1 MERSNSQTLQSQKL
15 WRLIVI
21 RLIVSFFLLLSS
33 ALWEW
38 KWPSG
43 LNSSFRRE
51 TMLIVFGVILLSL
64 VYSLVLRMS
73 NRLELQA
80 RVQLFIDVL
89 LVTWIV
95 WLTGD
100 ARSPYVV
107 LYTIVIA
114 GVGIFLG
121 AVDALIIA
129 VFCASS
135 FTLLTTATVTGLIKP
150 YSQGLGPLDL
160 PEAIQKIGLNDVA
173 FFVVG
178 LLAARFAE
186 RRSKSDVSLIAAT
199 HALAKLR
206 ALHERII
213 ESIGSGVVTT
223 DLHGR
228 IYTFNR
234 AAEEITGYTLNDVI
248 GKEAS
253 FFFGEDIGKMIDKSL
268 QTTKQGGQSPRFES
282 ECVTPD
288 GMRLRLGFTIF
299 PLASESNQV
308 TGLVITFQDL
318 TDIRALEDLSR
329 RQDRLAA
336 VGRVAAGIA
345 HEIRNPLASMR
356 GSIQVLRSEFD
367 TNPLATELME
377 IILRESDRLNRIITD
392 FLIYARPRPC
402 NFEETDLR
410 VPLRETF
417 ALLRNSPEMNK
428 NQEIVEDLPS
438 EPLIAMVDSEQLRQV
453 FWNLSR
459 NALQAM
465 LDGGTLRVSMDQT
478 PTGRVIVT
486 FADTGCGMTSEQV
499 ERLFEPFS
507 SSTPG
512 GTGLGLS
519 IVYQIVRDHGGTIN
533 ARSRQGSG
541 TTITIELPGVT
552 INRATTKAR
561 SIVDIALQ

>member
-1 MERSNSQTLQSQKL
+1 MDKAHPQTLHSQKL

-21 RLIVSFFLLLSS
+21 RLIVSLLLLLST

-43 LNSSFRRE
+43 LNSSLRHD
-51 TMLIVFGVILLSL
+51 MMKIVFSVILLSL
-64 VYSLVLRMS
+64 TYSFILRLS
-73 NRLELQA
+73 TRLELQA
-80 RVQLFIDVL
+80 RIQLLIDVL

-95 WLTGD
+95 WLTGN
-100 ARSPYVV
+100 AHSPYVV
-107 LYTIVIA
+107 LYTAVIA

-121 AVDALIIA
+121 AADALIIA
-129 VFCASS
+129 VLCATC
-135 FTLLTTATVTGLIKP
+135 FTALTTAAV
-150 YSQGLGPLDL
+150 LGFIHPDKSAIAAISV
-160 PEAIQKIGLNDVA
+160 PEAIQKIGLNDIA

-186 RRSKSDVSLIAAT
+186 RRSKTDVNLIAAT
-199 HALAKLR
+199 HALANLR

-223 DLHGR
+223 DLNGH

-234 AAEEITGYTLNDVI
+234 AAEEITGYSANDVR
-248 GKEAS
+248 GRDAS
-253 FFFGEDIGKMIDKSL
+253 FFFGEDIRSFIEESL
-268 QTTKQGGQSPRFES
+268 NASKIGEQSPRFES
-282 ECVTPD
+282 ECITPD
-288 GMRLRLGFTIF
+288 GMHLRLGFTIF
-299 PLASESNQV
+299 PLFSEAGKT
-308 TGLVITFQDL
+308 TGIVITFQDL
-318 TDIRALEDLSR
+318 TEIRALEELSR

-356 GSIQVLRSEFD
+356 GSIQVLSSEFNG
-367 TNPLATELME
+367 NPLASELME

-392 FLIYARPRPC
+392 FLLYARPRPC
-402 NFEETDLR
+402 NFEEIDLR
-410 VPLRETF
+410 IPLRETF
-417 ALLRNSPEMNK
+417 ALLRNSPEIGKDHML
-428 NQEIVEDLPS
+428 VEDLPD
-438 EPLIAMVDSEQLRQV
+438 EPLIARVDSEQLRQV

-465 LDGGTLRVSMDQT
+465 PDGGTLHVAISQSPSNRVTITFKDS
-478 PTGRVIVT
+478 GR
-486 FADTGCGMTSEQV
+486 GMTSDQV

-533 ARSRQGSG
+533 ARSRSGDG
-541 TTITIELPGVT
+541 TTITIDLPGITPNRKSQPDMNLKLVT
-552 INRATTKAR
+552 R
-561 SIVDIALQ
+561 